1 MTNTLKAKAK
11 GLIFTT
17 AALAALGAGAAYAD
31 EVFELRLV
39 HNYSTTHYLSQQ
51 AIMPW
56 VEQVEQRSNGRLKIR
71 VYPASQLGKEQSN
84 LLRYGLADLALI
96 VPSAEASRMP
106 LSSAIELP
114 IDLGDSCEAAQRI
127 WDAIGQDQ
135 PLYREELKP
144 LGMKP
149 LFAFALPPYAI
160 MTTNRPVQKM
170 EDLTGMKLRA
180 NGGAIS
186 KTMRQLDVVP
196 LSIASS
202 EMYDAMSRGT
212 IDGAYLPLNAVKSY
226 SLQNELDYIIEG
238 VNLGSAADYFVAS
251 DRIWRELPDDLR
263 TILMDAGRDTQS
275 QLCRW
280 FIENE
285 DATRAELVASG
296 IQSLQIDEKEAAR
309 WTNKVDG
316 AIGDWI
322 ETMESRNRNGRA
334 VVDSLMSPA
343 HGS

>member
-1 MTNTLKAKAK
+1 MTKTHKAHAK
-11 GLIFTT
+11 GVMFAT
-17 AALAALGAGAAYAD
+17 AALAALAATAARAD

-51 AIMPW
+51 AIAPW

-114 IDLGDSCEAAQRI
+114 IDLGDSCEAAERI
-127 WDAIGQDQ
+127 WTAVGEDQ

-160 MTTNRPVQKM
+160 MTSRRPIQKM
-170 EDLTGMKLRA
+170 EDLAGLKLRA

-186 KTMRQLDVVP
+186 KTMRLLDVVP

-202 EMYDAMSRGT
+202 EIYDAMSRGT
-212 IDGAYLPLNAVKSY
+212 IDGAYLPLNAVKTY
-226 SLQNELDYIIEG
+226 SLENELDYIIEG
-238 VNLGSAADYFVAS
+238 VDLGSAADYFVAS
-251 DRIWRELPDDLR
+251 DRIWRQLPDDLR
-263 TILMDAGRDTQS
+263 SILLDAGRDTQN

-285 DATRAELVASG
+285 DTTRAGLIEAG
-296 IQSLQIDEKEAAR
+296 IDSLQIDKKEAAR
-309 WTNKVDG
+309 WTNRVDG

-322 ETMESRNRNGRA
+322 ETMESRNRSGRA

>member
-1 MTNTLKAKAK
+1 MTNTPKAHPK
-11 GLIFTT
+11 GLIFAA
-17 AALAALGAGAAYAD
+17 AALAAFGATGASAED
-31 EVFELRLV
+31 VIELRLV

-51 AIMPW
+51 AIAPW

-114 IDLGDSCEAAQRI
+114 IDLGDSCEAARRI
-127 WDAIGQDQ
+127 WDAVGEEQ

-149 LFAFALPPYAI
+149 IFAFALPPYAI
-160 MTTNRPVQKM
+160 MTTDRPIQKM
-170 EDLTGMKLRA
+170 EDLAGLKLRA
-180 NGGAIS
+180 SGGAIS

-226 SLQNELDYIIEG
+226 SLENELDYIIEG

-251 DRIWRELPDDLR
+251 DRMWRELPDDLR
-263 TILMDAGRDTQS
+263 DVLLEAGRDTQNK
-275 QLCRW
+275 LCKW

-285 DATRAELVASG
+285 DATRAELVAAG
-296 IQSLQIDEKEAAR
+296 VQSLQIDEKEAAR

-316 AIGDWI
+316 AIGEWI

-334 VVDSLMSPA
+334 IVDSLISPA